1 MARFRPF
8 RAIVAAVRRVFAPE
22 PVRPP
27 APPPRPRATARPR
40 PTVRQAPAPSVRR
53 PSRFY
58 TRDVLP
64 ELQTDAQVSQLVSAA
79 YFDSD
84 IDADTRL
91 ELRQALHDYV
101 EAEYDLRWEDYFDWE
116 AWRQEMG
123 YDD

>member
-8 RAIVAAVRRVFAPE
+8 RRILAAVRRAFAPE

-40 PTVRQAPAPSVRR
+40 PSPQAPAPSTQR

-58 TRDVLP
+58 TRDVPP
-64 ELQTDAQVSQLVSAA
+64 ELQRDSQVSQLVSAA
-79 YFDSD
+79 YFDKNL
-84 IDADTRL
+84 DADTRL

-101 EAEYDLRWEDYFDWE
+101 EAEFDLRWEDYFDWD
-116 AWRQEMG
+116 AWREAMG
-123 YDD
+123 Y